1 MKMKAIRSPKVADAP
16 PQTWSNMKV
25 FDRHFHVAGMTSRGT
40 PAESMYEQARATF
53 QKIRDMIEAAGGTMN
68 DIMTMT
74 VFVTDL
80 QENVEVWRARGE
92 FFTGDFPCSTLIQV
106 SAVGA
111 PTAKPTPKVEIQC
124 SGYLGAGS

>member
-1 MKMKAIRSPKVADAP
+1 MKMQTIHSPKVPDAP
-16 PQTWSNMKV
+16 PKTWSNMKV

-53 QKIRDMIEAAGGTMN
+53 QKIKDMVEAAGGTMD

-80 QENVEVWRARGE
+80 PENVEVWRAREE
-92 FFTGDFPCSTLIQV
+92 FFTGDFPCSTLVQV
-106 SAVGA
+106 SAVGVPGA
-111 PTAKPTPKVEIQC
+111 TPRPRVEIQC
-124 SGYLGAGS
+124 SGYLGSAS